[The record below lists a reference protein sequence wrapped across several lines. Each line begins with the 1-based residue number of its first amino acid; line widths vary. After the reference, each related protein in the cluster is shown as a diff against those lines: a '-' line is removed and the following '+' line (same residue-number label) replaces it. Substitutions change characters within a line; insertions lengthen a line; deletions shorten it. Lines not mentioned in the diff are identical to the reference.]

1 MSISP
6 IQKQCIVTTWRK
18 NTLEV
23 NLYLCPVPH
32 TEANL
37 LSYLTLKEE
46 KNICQAMCYFSLTK
60 RPFIKFKIGIPSRT
74 QPDLMRLS
82 QPSLGE
88 LCKCYPLSGL
98 GLVVVLLL
106 FISPIQ
112 LLILFH
118 KSCMLFL
125 FQVRIASF
133 FNKTPIDHDHYNFCH
148 QHYSHFF
155 SSHLETQFS
164 PRI

>member
-1 MSISP
+1 
-6 IQKQCIVTTWRK
+6 
-18 NTLEV
+18 
-23 NLYLCPVPH
+23 
-32 TEANL
+32 
-37 LSYLTLKEE
+37 
-46 KNICQAMCYFSLTK
+46 MCYFSLTK
-60 RPFIKFKIGIPSRT
+60 QPFIKFKIGIPSRW

-88 LCKCYPLSGL
+88 PCKWYPLSGL

-133 FNKTPIDHDHYNFCH
+133 FNKTPIDHDHYKFCH

-155 SSHLETQFS
+155 HLILRLSFLPGSSLTVIKDPCELLGTCLEWT
-164 PRI
+164 PKRN